1 LIASGALQER
11 EQRGSTRFFLFIE
24 FIYFCLGAWNKKGK
38 GERGKRK
45 EEGGGNIGKRYA
57 PPKPQKKKK
66 IENAILNRIFL
77 FNAWRA

>member
-11 EQRGSTRFFLFIE
+11 EQRGSTSPLPFFLFIE

-45 EEGGGNIGKRYA
+45 EEETLGKGML
-57 PPKPQKKKK
+57 PLNPKKKK
-66 IENAILNRIFL
+66 KKKNRKCNL
-77 FNAWRA
+77 K